1 MHPTAPPRHRLLN
14 DYTDADFTPGIL
26 YVDDFI
32 LVADKPAGLLSIPAV
47 GDDRQ
52 DSLVTRIQAEYPR
65 AQIAHRLDEATSGIV
80 LFSMYQAMLRRI
92 HWAFRQRVV
101 GKRYQAVV
109 HGHMVEDEGE
119 IDLPLAPVPDRN
131 PWHQVDHDN
140 GLRAVTRY
148 TVVDRFE
155 RLGEPLTRV
164 ALKPITGRTH
174 QLRVHLLALGHPIIG
189 DPLYAPEG
197 SAQRHKR
204 LHLHASQLSI
214 CHPFHRTARCFDSV
228 VPF

>member
-1 MHPTAPPRHRLLN
+1 MNSTAPPRHRLLN
-14 DYTDADFTPGIL
+14 DYADTDFEPGIL

-32 LVADKPAGLLSIPAV
+32 LVADKPAGLLSIPAA
-47 GDDRQ
+47 GADRR
-52 DSLVTRIQAEYPR
+52 DSLASRIQARHPR

-80 LFSMYQAMLRRI
+80 LFSMYHAMLQRI

-109 HGHMVEDEGE
+109 HGHVAQDDGV

-131 PWHQVDHDN
+131 PWHQVDHAN
-140 GLRAVTRY
+140 GLRAVTRF
-148 TVVDRFE
+148 VVMERFE
-155 RLGEPLTRV
+155 RDGEPVTRV
-164 ALKPITGRTH
+164 DLKPITGRTH

-197 SAQRHKR
+197 SARRHKR
-204 LHLHASQLSI
+204 LHLHASQLSL
-214 CHPFHRTARCFDSV
+214 CHPRHRTPRCFDSP

>member
-1 MHPTAPPRHRLLN
+1 MNVTTPPRHRLLN
-14 DYTDADFTPGIL
+14 DYSDADFTPGIL
-26 YVDDFI
+26 YVDEFI
-32 LVADKPAGLLSIPAV
+32 LVADKPAGLLSIPAA
-47 GDDRQ
+47 GEDRR
-52 DSLVTRIQAEYPR
+52 DSLVTRIQSLHPR

-80 LFSMYQAMLRRI
+80 LFSMYQEMLRRI

-109 HGHMVEDEGE
+109 HGHMADDTGE
-119 IDLPLAPVPDRN
+119 IDLPLAPVPDNN
-131 PWHQVDHDN
+131 PWHQVDPEN
-140 GLRAVTRY
+140 GLRSITRFAVVERI
-148 TVVDRFE
+148 E
-155 RLGEPLTRV
+155 RLGEPVTRV

-174 QLRVHLLALGHPIIG
+174 QLRVHLLAIGHPIIG

-204 LHLHASQLSI
+204 LHLHASQLSL
-214 CHPFHRTARCFDSV
+214 CHPSHRTARCFDSR